1 VRAGVRAAVRDGVWV
16 TGIGLV
22 SPIGAGRVTFWA
34 GALAGRRGFA
44 PVTRFDPRP
53 YGLDSA
59 YAVPSG
65 AVGARRGAGARGG
78 GRDGPHEGPHEEPRV
93 VALLLAA
100 GWQALADAGLAR
112 RPRGPAATRCAVV
125 AATGIGASQAHEA
138 TARSWHAA
146 GQATGATGHAPGG
159 SPVAAGARLGGTLPG
174 DLAPTLALAAGF
186 AGPVLTLPVACAAGG
201 FAIAAGFDLVRAGR
215 ADVVLAGGVDELS
228 EVAMCGFSRLASLDP
243 AGCRPFDRD
252 RRGIGVGEGAAVLVL
267 ERATTA
273 AARGARPVAAVLG
286 YGLSAD
292 AHHITAPDPSGA
304 GIVHAMRRALD
315 DAGVTPADV
324 GCVSAHG
331 TGTPAGD
338 RVEAE
343 ALAACFGA
351 RAGALPVTSIKGAIG
366 HTGGAAAAFG
376 AAVAALALAGGLVP
390 PCAGT
395 RVPDPSL
402 GVNVVVERP
411 QAVAG
416 RVAIVNAFAFGGSNI
431 SLVLGAC
438 RGPDGGGGGQ
448 GAGGG
453 WPWV

>member
-1 VRAGVRAAVRDGVWV
+1 MRAGVRTAERDGVWV

-22 SPIGAGRVTFWA
+22 SPIGAGRAAFWA
-34 GALAGRRGFA
+34 SALAGRRGFA
-44 PVTRFDPRP
+44 PVARFDPRP

-59 YAVPSG
+59 YAVPAG
-65 AVGARRGAGARGG
+65 AAGARRGATQREWVG
-78 GRDGPHEGPHEEPRV
+78 GREGAPEGPRA

-100 GWQALADAGLAR
+100 GRQALADAGLTR

-138 TARSWHAA
+138 MARSWHAA
-146 GQATGATGHAPGG
+146 GQATGHASNG
-159 SPVAAGARLGGTLPG
+159 SPTPAGARLGGTLPG
-174 DLAPTLALAAGF
+174 DLAPLLALAAGF
-186 AGPVLTLPVACAAGG
+186 AGPALTLPVACAAGG

-215 ADVVLAGGVDELS
+215 AEAVLAGGVDELS
-228 EVAMCGFSRLASLDP
+228 EVAMCGFARLASLDP

-273 AARGARPVAAVLG
+273 AARGARPVAAILG

-292 AHHITAPDPSGA
+292 AHHITAPDPAGA

-315 DAGVTPADV
+315 DAGVAAAAV

-351 RAGALPVTSIKGAIG
+351 HAAALPITSIKGAIG

-376 AAVAALALAGGLVP
+376 VAVAALALAGGWVP

-402 GVNVVVERP
+402 GVNVVVDRP
-411 QAVAG
+411 QAVTG
-416 RVAIVNAFAFGGSNI
+416 RAALVNAFAFGGSNI

-438 RGPDGGGGGQ
+438 RRSDGGDP

-453 WPWV
+453 WPWA